1 MEIKNK
7 MDDINNNNNYNNN
20 EDQPEEENNYMEDG
34 ESDDNEEHDIK
45 QQIEEEEQPAIK
57 QIRNDISDGKFYI
70 DRNANKIKFFGPD
83 DLLTLIHNNGSM
95 IKKEKTNNTDIPI
108 IYYI

>member
-7 MDDINNNNNYNNN
+7 MNDLNDNNADQEDNNYL
-20 EDQPEEENNYMEDG
+20 DDG
-34 ESDDNEEHDIK
+34 EIDDQEEQQIE

-57 QIRNDISDGKFYI
+57 QIKKDISDDKFYI
-70 DRNANKIKFFGPD
+70 DRNGNKIKFYDPD
-83 DLLTLIHNNGSM
+83 DHLTLLHNNGTM
-95 IKKEKTNNTDIPI
+95 IKKERTNNTDITI

>member
-7 MDDINNNNNYNNN
+7 MNDINNNN
-20 EDQPEEENNYMEDG
+20 EDQPEEENNYMDDG
-34 ESDDNEEHDIK
+34 ELDDDEEHQIE

-57 QIRNDISDGKFYI
+57 QIKKDISDDKFYI
-70 DRNANKIKFFGPD
+70 DRNGNKIKFFDPD
-83 DLLTLIHNNGSM
+83 EHLTLIHNNGSM